1 MYSAFFSH
9 ISEVPPVSTP
19 KSAATAFLLLERNI
33 NPPKMS
39 TSRWPYSKSHR
50 TNTTVSI
57 LPLGNVYVR
66 TTFCAEPWGRYV
78 DWFHWITVQS
88 RLVLHD
94 KSQQLTN
101 KVLGTR
107 HVAFKYESIH
117 HHYPSNNRQNI
128 SPKIKNVKLLLV
140 LEEKSGD
147 QQSRQNSSSGDHKC
161 LHEM

>member
-39 TSRWPYSKSHR
+39 TSQRPYSKSHR
-50 TNTTVSI
+50 TNTTV
-57 LPLGNVYVR
+57 GNVYVR
-66 TTFCAEPWGRYV
+66 TTFVAEPWGRYV

-88 RLVLHD
+88 WLVLHD
-94 KSQQLTN
+94 KSQLTN
-101 KVLGTR
+101 KVLVTR

-117 HHYPSNNRQNI
+117 HHYPSNNCQNI
-128 SPKIKNVKLLLV
+128 SPKIKNVKLLFV

-147 QQSRQNSSSGDHKC
+147 QQSWQNSSSGDHKC

>member
-39 TSRWPYSKSHR
+39 TSQRPYSKSHR
-50 TNTTVSI
+50 TNTTV
-57 LPLGNVYVR
+57 GNVYVR
-66 TTFCAEPWGRYV
+66 TTFVAEPWGRYV

-88 RLVLHD
+88 WLVLHD
-94 KSQQLTN
+94 KSQLTN
-101 KVLGTR
+101 KVLVTR

-117 HHYPSNNRQNI
+117 HHYPSNNCQNI

>member
-39 TSRWPYSKSHR
+39 TSQRPYSKSHR
-50 TNTTVSI
+50 TNTTV
-57 LPLGNVYVR
+57 GNVYVR
-66 TTFCAEPWGRYV
+66 TTFVAEPWGRYV

-88 RLVLHD
+88 WLVLHD
-94 KSQQLTN
+94 KSQLTN
-101 KVLGTR
+101 KVLVTR

-117 HHYPSNNRQNI
+117 HHYPSNNCQNI

-147 QQSRQNSSSGDHKC
+147 QQSWQNSSSVDHKC

>member
-39 TSRWPYSKSHR
+39 TSQRPYSKSHR
-50 TNTTVSI
+50 TNTTV
-57 LPLGNVYVR
+57 GNVYVR
-66 TTFCAEPWGRYV
+66 TTFVAEPWGRYV

-88 RLVLHD
+88 WLVLHD
-94 KSQQLTN
+94 KSQLTN
-101 KVLGTR
+101 KVLVTR

>member
-39 TSRWPYSKSHR
+39 TSQRPYSKSHR
-50 TNTTVSI
+50 TNTTV
-57 LPLGNVYVR
+57 GNVYVR
-66 TTFCAEPWGRYV
+66 TTFVAEPWGRYV

-88 RLVLHD
+88 WLVLHD
-94 KSQQLTN
+94 KSQLTN
-101 KVLGTR
+101 KVLVTR

-117 HHYPSNNRQNI
+117 HHYPSNNCQNI

-147 QQSRQNSSSGDHKC
+147 QQSWQNSSSGDHKC

>member
-39 TSRWPYSKSHR
+39 TSQRPYSKSHR
-50 TNTTVSI
+50 TNTTV
-57 LPLGNVYVR
+57 GNVYVR
-66 TTFCAEPWGRYV
+66 TTFVAEPWGRYV

-94 KSQQLTN
+94 KSQLTN
-101 KVLGTR
+101 KVLVTR